1 MALVTEKDLK
11 AVEITTLPHRS
22 LYAEEIHVA
31 ECFLGKK
38 DAVGSSPTFGS
49 PRKCRFKP
57 Y

>member
-1 MALVTEKDLK
+1 MALVTKKDLK

-49 PRKCRFKP
+49 EIGT
-57 Y
+57 